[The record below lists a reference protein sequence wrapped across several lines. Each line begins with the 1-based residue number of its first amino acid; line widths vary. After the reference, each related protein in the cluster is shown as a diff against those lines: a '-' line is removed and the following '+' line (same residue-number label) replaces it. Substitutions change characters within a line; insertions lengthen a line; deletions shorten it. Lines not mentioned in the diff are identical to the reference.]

1 MTPNNNIEIGLLCTA
16 CGALERYKVLPDTHV
31 ITLCVI
37 TLWTSCI
44 VCGASKRRLVTL
56 PVSYFK
62 EDLPFICLTKEEM
75 VELLI

>member
-16 CGALERYKVLPDTHV
+16 CGALERYRVLPVTHLV
-31 ITLCVI
+31 

-56 PVSYFK
+56 PISYFK